1 MQKWYIEEGAW
12 LVYLYS
18 CLDNRRGWSSWT
30 WLHKQMF
37 KGKKDGTSFFPSV
50 VLPHLHPHL
59 PLLIPF
65 HSTISFI
72 HLHLLSQ
79 STVTSAPTM
88 TKTDKPRVLIVGG
101 GLAGLFLGGLLE
113 RSGVPYIIFER
124 AASVKPVGMVP
135 GLRLSMQAV
144 LRMQCIH
151 LHFHKWTWHRSTH
164 SSYFPPSFAR

>member
-1 MQKWYIEEGAW
+1 MDM
-12 LVYLYS
+12 VV
-18 CLDNRRGWSSWT
+18 
-30 WLHKQMF
+30 QMP
-37 KGKKDGTSFFPSV
+37 KGKKGNESPAPHSRPFLLFFFLPC
-50 VLPHLHPHL
+50 LPHLHFRHPL

-135 GLRLSMQAV
+135 GLRLSMEAV

-151 LHFHKWTWHRSTH
+151 LHFHK
-164 SSYFPPSFAR
+164 